1 MLVFVTRRL
10 VVSFFILLAST
21 ALTYFLVAYS
31 GNPLNDLFELRGPQR
46 DAKIAQR
53 TRDLNLDQ
61 PVWIRYLLWLGDVGR
76 CLWPFG
82 APCTLGND
90 RNGGPVLPQL
100 QTAIGSTLRLVV
112 VATLLAIIVGVVTGI
127 VTALRQYSVFD
138 YGITFVAFLCL
149 SLPVF
154 WISTL
159 LKQYVAI
166 DLNTWLGNPTM
177 TTGGIL
183 ILAVVVGGL
192 WALVIGGDRRRML
205 TVFVVGIVA
214 TASVMYMLLVT
225 NFFSDPYFGIV
236 GILVFGVAAA
246 VGWTSLFAGLHRRG
260 RPVLISAVVT
270 AVAGA
275 GVAFALQNVLGEG
288 GWLVVLLTT
297 LALMAIGV
305 VAGHFLGN
313 PARRL
318 AMRVSAL
325 TGFCVGLLIV
335 VDQLLQAYPTL
346 FQATGGRPIKTTGS
360 ETPNLNVDF
369 WATQLDYLMYLIL
382 PTLALMLASFAV
394 YTRYTRASMLDVMGQ
409 DYVRTARA
417 KGLNNRTVIV
427 RHAFRNALIPLAT
440 LVAFDFAAIFSGA
453 IITETVFG
461 WSGMG
466 KLFTTSLTNI
476 DPNPVM
482 AFFLVSA
489 TAIVLCNMLADIAY
503 AYLDPRIRLG
513 S

>member
-1 MLVFVTRRL
+1 M
-10 VVSFFILLAST
+10 
-21 ALTYFLVAYS
+21 AYS
-31 GNPLNDLFELRGPQR
+31 GDPLADLFELRGPTR

-61 PVWIRYLLWLGDVGR
+61 PVWIRYLLWPGDVGR
-76 CLWPFG
+76 CISPFG
-82 APCTLGND
+82 GPCTLGND
-90 RNGGPVLPQL
+90 RLGGEVLPQL
-100 QTAIGSTLRLVV
+100 QTAIASTLRLVV
-112 VATLLAIIVGVVTGI
+112 VATILAVLLGVVTGV

-138 YGITFVAFLCL
+138 YGVTFVAFLCF

-166 DLNTWLGNPTM
+166 DLNTWLNNPTM
-177 TTGGIL
+177 TTGGIVL
-183 ILAVVVGGL
+183 LGVVVGGL
-192 WALVIGGDRRRML
+192 WALVIGGDRKRMV
-205 TVFVVGIVA
+205 TVFVVGLVA
-214 TASVMYMLLVT
+214 TSSVMYVLLVT
-225 NFFSDPYFGIV
+225 DFFVEPYFGIV

-246 VGWTSLFAGLHRRG
+246 VGWTSLFAGLHKRA
-260 RPVLISAVVT
+260 RPVLISAVAT
-270 AVAGA
+270 AVVGA
-275 GVAFALQNVLGEG
+275 AIAFALQGVIGDG
-288 GWLVVLLTT
+288 GWFVMLLVT
-297 LALMAIGV
+297 IGLIAV
-305 VAGHFLGN
+305 GWGAGAVLGN

-318 AMRVSAL
+318 AMRVSAV
-325 TGFCVGLLIV
+325 TGFTVAVLVV
-335 VDQLLQAYPTL
+335 VDQLLRAYPAL

-360 ETPNLNVDF
+360 STPNLNADF
-369 WATQLDYLMYLIL
+369 WASQLDLLMYLIL
-382 PTLALMLASFAV
+382 PTLALMLASFAL
-394 YTRYTRASMLDVMGQ
+394 YTRYTRASMLDVLGQ

-440 LVAFDFAAIFSGA
+440 LMAFDFAAIFSGA

-461 WSGMG
+461 WSGLG
-466 KLFTTSLTNI
+466 KLFTTALGNV

-489 TAIVLCNMLADIAY
+489 TAIVLFNLVADISY

-513 S
+513 

>member
-21 ALTYFLVAYS
+21 ALTFFLVAYS
-31 GNPLNDLFELRGPQR
+31 GNPLADLFELRGPTR
-46 DAKIAQR
+46 DAKIEQR

-76 CLWPFG
+76 CISPFG
-82 APCTLGND
+82 GPCTLGND
-90 RNGGPVLPQL
+90 RLGGEVLPQL
-100 QTAIGSTLRLVV
+100 QTAIASTLRLVV
-112 VATLLAIIVGVVTGI
+112 VATILAVLLGVVTGV
-127 VTALRQYSVFD
+127 VTALRQYSIFD
-138 YGITFVAFLCL
+138 YGVTFVAFLCF

-166 DLNTWLGNPTM
+166 DLNTWLNNPTM

-183 ILAVVVGGL
+183 LLGVIVGGL
-192 WALVIGGDRRRML
+192 WALVIGGDRRRIV
-205 TVFVVGIVA
+205 TVFAVGLVA
-214 TASVMYMLLVT
+214 TSSVVYVLLVT
-225 NFFSDPYFGIV
+225 DFFVEPYFGIL

-246 VGWTSLFAGLHRRG
+246 VGWTSLFAGLHRRA
-260 RPVLISAVVT
+260 RPVLISAVAT

-275 GVAFALQNVLGEG
+275 AIAFALQGVIGDG
-288 GWLVVLLTT
+288 GWLVILLVT
-297 LALMAIGV
+297 LGLIAVGWG
-305 VAGHFLGN
+305 AGAVLGN

-318 AMRVSAL
+318 AMRVSAV
-325 TGFCVGLLIV
+325 TGFTVAVLVV
-335 VDQLLQAYPTL
+335 VDQLLRAYPAL
-346 FQATGGRPIKTTGS
+346 FEATGGRPIKTTGS
-360 ETPNLNVDF
+360 STPNLDADF
-369 WATQLDYLMYLIL
+369 WATQLDLLMYLIL
-382 PTLALMLASFAV
+382 PTLALMLASFAL
-394 YTRYTRASMLDVMGQ
+394 YTRYTRASMLDVLGQ

-417 KGLNNRTVIV
+417 KGLNNRTVVV

-440 LVAFDFAAIFSGA
+440 LMAFDFAAIFSGA

-461 WSGMG
+461 WSGLG
-466 KLFTTSLTNI
+466 KLFTTALGNV

-489 TAIVLCNMLADIAY
+489 TAIVLFNLLADISY

-513 S
+513 

>member
-1 MLVFVTRRL
+1 MLVFVSRRL

-21 ALTYFLVAYS
+21 ALTFFLVAYS
-31 GNPLNDLFELRGPQR
+31 GNPLADLFELRGPTR

-76 CLWPFG
+76 CISPFG
-82 APCTLGND
+82 GPCTLGND
-90 RNGGPVLPQL
+90 RLGGEVLPQL
-100 QTAIGSTLRLVV
+100 QTAIASTLRLVV
-112 VATLLAIIVGVVTGI
+112 VATILAVLLGVVTGV

-138 YGITFVAFLCL
+138 YGVTFVAFLCF

-166 DLNTWLGNPTM
+166 DLNTWLNNPTM

-183 ILAVVVGGL
+183 LLGVIVGGL
-192 WALVIGGDRRRML
+192 WSLVIGGDRRRML
-205 TVFVVGIVA
+205 TVFAVGLVA
-214 TASVMYMLLVT
+214 TCSVVYVLLVT
-225 NFFSDPYFGIV
+225 DFFVEPYFGIL

-246 VGWTSLFAGLHRRG
+246 VGWTSLFAGLHRRA
-260 RPVLISAVVT
+260 RPVLISAVAT

-275 GVAFALQNVLGEG
+275 AIAFAMQGVIGDG
-288 GWLVVLLTT
+288 GWLVILLVT
-297 LALMAIGV
+297 LGLIAVGWG
-305 VAGHFLGN
+305 AGAVLGN

-318 AMRVSAL
+318 AMRVSAV
-325 TGFCVGLLIV
+325 TGFTVAVLV
-335 VDQLLQAYPTL
+335 VADQLLRAYPAL
-346 FQATGGRPIKTTGS
+346 FEATGGRPIKTTGS
-360 ETPNLNVDF
+360 STPNLDADF
-369 WATQLDYLMYLIL
+369 WATQLDLLMYLIL
-382 PTLALMLASFAV
+382 PTLALMLASFAL
-394 YTRYTRASMLDVMGQ
+394 YTRYTRASMLDVLGQ

-417 KGLNNRTVIV
+417 KGLNNRTVVV

-440 LVAFDFAAIFSGA
+440 LMAFDFAAIFSGA

-461 WSGMG
+461 WSGLG
-466 KLFTTSLTNI
+466 KLFTTALGNV

-489 TAIVLCNMLADIAY
+489 TAIVLFNLLADISY

-513 S
+513 

>member
-1 MLVFVTRRL
+1 MLVFVVRRL

-31 GNPLNDLFELRGPQR
+31 GNPLQDLLELRGPQR

-53 TRDLNLDQ
+53 TQDLNLDQ
-61 PVWIRYLLWLGDVGR
+61 PVWLRYLLWLQDVAR
-76 CLWPFG
+76 CITPFG
-82 APCTLGND
+82 GACTLGND
-90 RNGGPVLPQL
+90 RNGGSVLPQL

-112 VATLLAIIVGVVTGI
+112 VATILALLLGVVTGI

-138 YGITFVAFLCL
+138 YGVTFVAFLCF

-166 DLNTWLGNPTM
+166 DLNTWLNNPVM
-177 TTGGIL
+177 TIGGIVV
-183 ILAVVVGGL
+183 LAVVVGAL
-192 WALVIGGDRRRML
+192 WALIIGGDRRRML
-205 TVFVVGIVA
+205 TVFGIGALA
-214 TASVMYMLLVT
+214 TGTVMYVLLT
-225 NFFSDPYFGIV
+225 TDFFVEPYFGML
-236 GILVFGVAAA
+236 GIFVFGAGAA
-246 VGWTSLFAGLHRRG
+246 VGWTALFAGLGHRG
-260 RPVLISAVVT
+260 RPVLVASLVTVVICT
-270 AVAGA
+270 AVAFATQSLLADGNWLIVFALGA
-275 GVAFALQNVLGEG
+275 GFIAVG
-288 GWLVVLLTT
+288 
-297 LALMAIGV
+297 MAVG
-305 VAGHFLGN
+305 AFLGN

-318 AMRVSAL
+318 AMRVGGV
-325 TGFCVGLLIV
+325 TGFTVTILVI
-335 VDQLLQAYPTL
+335 VDQLLRAYPAL
-346 FQATGGRPIKTTGS
+346 FKATGGRPIKTTGS
-360 ETPNLNVDF
+360 ATPNLNADF
-369 WATQLDYLMYLIL
+369 WVVQLDYLMYLIL
-382 PTLALMLASFAV
+382 PTFALMLASFAL

-417 KGLNNRTVIV
+417 KGLNHRTVVV

-440 LVAFDFAAIFSGA
+440 LMAFDFAAIFSGA
-453 IITETVFG
+453 IVTETVFG

-489 TAIVLCNMLADIAY
+489 TAIVLFNMLADIAY
-503 AYLDPRIRLG
+503 AYLDPRIRLA
-513 S
+513 

>member
-1 MLVFVTRRL
+1 
-10 VVSFFILLAST
+10 VSFFILLAST
-21 ALTYFLVAYS
+21 ALTFFLVAYS
-31 GNPLNDLFELRGPQR
+31 GDPLADLFELRGPTR
-46 DAKIAQR
+46 EAKIEQR

-76 CLWPFG
+76 CISPFG
-82 APCTLGND
+82 GPCTLGND
-90 RNGGPVLPQL
+90 RLGGEVLPQL
-100 QTAIGSTLRLVV
+100 QTAIASTLRLVV
-112 VATLLAIIVGVVTGI
+112 VATILAVLLGVVTGV

-138 YGITFVAFLCL
+138 YGVTFVAFLCF

-166 DLNTWLGNPTM
+166 DLNTWLNNPTM

-183 ILAVVVGGL
+183 LLGAIVGGL
-192 WALVIGGDRRRML
+192 WALVIGGDRRRIV
-205 TVFVVGIVA
+205 TVFVVGLVA
-214 TASVMYMLLVT
+214 TSSVVYVLLVT
-225 NFFSDPYFGIV
+225 DFFVEPYFGIL

-246 VGWTSLFAGLHRRG
+246 VGWTSLFAGLQRRA
-260 RPVLISAVVT
+260 RPVLISAVAT

-275 GVAFALQNVLGEG
+275 AIAFALQGVIGDG
-288 GWLVVLLTT
+288 GWLVILLVT
-297 LALMAIGV
+297 LGLIAVGWG
-305 VAGHFLGN
+305 AGAVLGN

-318 AMRVSAL
+318 AMRVSAV
-325 TGFCVGLLIV
+325 TGFTVAVLVV
-335 VDQLLQAYPTL
+335 VDQLLRAYPAL
-346 FQATGGRPIKTTGS
+346 FEATGGRPIKTTGS
-360 ETPNLNVDF
+360 STPNLDADF
-369 WATQLDYLMYLIL
+369 WATQLDLLMYLIL
-382 PTLALMLASFAV
+382 PTLALMLASFAL
-394 YTRYTRASMLDVMGQ
+394 YTRYTRASMLDVLGQ

-417 KGLNNRTVIV
+417 KGLNNRTVVV

-440 LVAFDFAAIFSGA
+440 LMAFDFAAIFSGA

-461 WSGMG
+461 WSGLG
-466 KLFTTSLTNI
+466 KLFTTALGNV

-489 TAIVLCNMLADIAY
+489 TAIVLFNLVADISY

-513 S
+513 

>member
-90 RNGGPVLPQL
+90 RNGGAVLPQL

-112 VATLLAIIVGVVTGI
+112 VATLLAIIVGVVTGV

-138 YGITFVAFLCL
+138 YGVTFVAFLCF

-166 DLNTWLGNPTM
+166 DLNTWLNNPTM

-183 ILAVVVGGL
+183 LLGVIVGGL
-192 WALVIGGDRRRML
+192 WSLVIGGDRRRML
-205 TVFVVGIVA
+205 TVFAVGLVA
-214 TASVMYMLLVT
+214 TCSVVYVLLVT
-225 NFFSDPYFGIV
+225 DFFVEPYFGIL

-246 VGWTSLFAGLHRRG
+246 VGWTSLFAGLHRRA
-260 RPVLISAVVT
+260 RPVLISAVAT

-275 GVAFALQNVLGEG
+275 AIAFAMQGVIGDG
-288 GWLVVLLTT
+288 GWLV
-297 LALMAIGV
+297 
-305 VAGHFLGN
+305 
-313 PARRL
+313 
-318 AMRVSAL
+318 
-325 TGFCVGLLIV
+325 
-335 VDQLLQAYPTL
+335 
-346 FQATGGRPIKTTGS
+346 
-360 ETPNLNVDF
+360 
-369 WATQLDYLMYLIL
+369 
-382 PTLALMLASFAV
+382 ML
-394 YTRYTRASMLDVMGQ
+394 
-409 DYVRTARA
+409 
-417 KGLNNRTVIV
+417 
-427 RHAFRNALIPLAT
+427 
-440 LVAFDFAAIFSGA
+440 
-453 IITETVFG
+453 
-461 WSGMG
+461 
-466 KLFTTSLTNI
+466 
-476 DPNPVM
+476 
-482 AFFLVSA
+482 
-489 TAIVLCNMLADIAY
+489 
-503 AYLDPRIRLG
+503 
-513 S
+513 